1 MRLGIEP
8 KRLVRCAPISVR
20 FITPLGFSAVTH
32 HDGPTVV
39 RYGVNLTRK
48 TLYLVL
54 SGMVSEES
62 DTPRDQG
69 HHPPV

>member
-1 MRLGIEP
+1 M
-8 KRLVRCAPISVR
+8 
-20 FITPLGFSAVTH
+20 TH
-32 HDGPTVV
+32 YDGPTVL

-62 DTPRDQG
+62 VPRAIRG
-69 HHPPV
+69 IIRLYESL